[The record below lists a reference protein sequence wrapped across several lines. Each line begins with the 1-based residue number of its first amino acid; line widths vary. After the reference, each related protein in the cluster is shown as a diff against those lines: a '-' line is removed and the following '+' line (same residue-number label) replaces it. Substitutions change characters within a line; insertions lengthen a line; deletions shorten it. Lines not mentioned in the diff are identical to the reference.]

1 MWIPAHV
8 GIEREMRK
16 LIDWHK
22 KEHIDIEIKL
32 SKSEGKNLVW
42 KKVMEIWQYQW
53 DQESKG
59 THLYRI
65 QNKVG
70 IVREMSNRRKEQIMI
85 TRLRIGHSKL
95 NVTLCILGKHP
106 TGLCNEC
113 HEEETVSHILMSCRK
128 FTQERQEL
136 KHNLQEIGIGQYSVK
151 IY

>member
-59 THLYRI
+59 RCLYRI

-106 TGLCNEC
+106 TGLCDEMNVKRRKQSVTFLC
-113 HEEETVSHILMSCRK
+113 HAG
-128 FTQERQEL
+128 
-136 KHNLQEIGIGQYSVK
+136 NLPKKGKS
-151 IY
+151 